1 MIDMSQPLISI
12 ITINFNNKKGL
23 ARTIESVVKQT
34 VPDYEY
40 ILIDGGST
48 DGSIDIIKQH
58 QNKLA
63 YWISEKDKGIYDAMN
78 KGIQKASGK
87 YLLFLNSGDCFIN
100 SVVLEKVNEAM
111 RTNQYDIIYGNS
123 IFNNGE
129 SVRYNPTPLSL
140 LNVLRLGISHQAFF
154 LKKELFDKAGLYNI
168 MYKVVADSCHLITC
182 LVKYNASS
190 LYINAIIAEI
200 EPDGISMASTGQNRK
215 EQQLFMRTEFIA
227 LQNDYELLLTYY
239 KRDYLTRIR
248 KFMVRKFKLRNR

>member
-1 MIDMSQPLISI
+1 MSQPLISI
-12 ITINFNNKKGL
+12 ITINYNNKKGL
-23 ARTIESVVKQT
+23 GRTIESVVKQT
-34 VPDYEY
+34 ISDYEY

-48 DGSIDIIKQH
+48 DGSIDTIQQH

-63 YWISEKDKGIYDAMN
+63 YWVSEKDNGIYDAIN
-78 KGIQKASGK
+78 KGIQKATGR

-100 SVVLEKVNEAM
+100 PITLAAVNEAM
-111 RTNQYDIIYGNS
+111 QSDKYDIIYGNS
-123 IFNNGE
+123 IFTNGKAI
-129 SVRYNPTPLSL
+129 RYNPFPLSL

-154 LKKELFDKAGLYNI
+154 LKKELFSKAGLYNTA
-168 MYKVVADSCHLITC
+168 YKVVADSCHLITC
-182 LVKYNASS
+182 LVKYNATS
-190 LYINAIIAEI
+190 LYVNTIIAEI

-248 KFMVRKFKLRNR
+248 KFVGRKFKLRNR